1 MKHGKSIETKEYMK
15 KLHEQD
21 RKIKEE
27 IRGKKMAVEEAKRQ
41 KAEAARQEQL
51 LLEIQKK
58 EQIKDQ
64 AMAKISIIKQQQEER
79 MEKEKEFRQFLK

>member
-1 MKHGKSIETKEYMK
+1 MK